1 MAFQQTLIRM
11 LQKPGPDCSLSETL
25 DFECAKITVSSLRSA
40 TLVQEGIYMQFG
52 YYLKQKLANTEAQ
65 ELLVLVG
72 KVVEETLFKGSSGV
86 EFNVSTE
93 DLGAALGASIKM
105 EGDRDKRA
113 AYVEAHKIWMLQK
126 LQQYEPYQILELAR
140 YCNS

>member
-1 MAFQQTLIRM
+1 M
-11 LQKPGPDCSLSETL
+11 LQKPGPDCSLSKTL

-93 DLGAALGASIKM
+93 DLGGALGASIKM
-105 EGDRDKRA
+105 EGDRPHNFKGF
-113 AYVEAHKIWMLQK
+113 EMNGHG
-126 LQQYEPYQILELAR
+126 PTILRKFEFRLHHLATPFKFQ
-140 YCNS
+140 CFSCFCSKE